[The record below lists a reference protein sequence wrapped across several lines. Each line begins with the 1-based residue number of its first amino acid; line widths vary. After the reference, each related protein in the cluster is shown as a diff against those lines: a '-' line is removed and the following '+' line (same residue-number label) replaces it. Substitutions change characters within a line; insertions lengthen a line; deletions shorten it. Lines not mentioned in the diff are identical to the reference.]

1 MKIKDLPTSL
11 RPREKATRYGIK
23 TLSDIELIALL
34 LGSGTKTENVI
45 EVSTKLLSKIGGL
58 EGLIHCNNE
67 LLKQISGI
75 KEVKALILEA
85 VKEIYIRVEN
95 QSKEDPYF
103 INREE
108 LINKVIRRYQRSLGD
123 SSQEVLIVVL
133 MKNKKIIQEKI
144 LYIGTSSKISISIK
158 DILREVVLHNATGFY
173 LIHSHPS
180 QIAIPSEEDI
190 HMTKLIKEKAYLVNV
205 RLIDSII
212 ITRKDYISIFDYLDK
227 LNLVSEKE
235 TTKLIN

>member
-1 MKIKDLPTSL
+1 MKIKDLPDSL

-34 LGSGTKTENVI
+34 LGTGTKNENVI

-58 EGLIHCNNE
+58 EGLIHSNSE
-67 LLKQISGI
+67 LITQISGI
-75 KEVKALILEA
+75 KQVKALILEA

-95 QSKEDPYF
+95 KIDEEPYSITRED
-103 INREE
+103 
-108 LINKVIRRYQRSLGD
+108 LINKVIHKYQRSLGE

-158 DILREVVLHNATGFY
+158 DIIREVLLHNANRFY
-173 LIHSHPS
+173 IIHSHPS
-180 QIAIPSEEDI
+180 QIALPSEEDI
-190 HMTKLIKEKAYLVNV
+190 HMTKLIYEKALLVNV
-205 RLIDSII
+205 KLVDSII
-212 ITRKDYISIFDYLDK
+212 ITQKDYISLLAYVNIHNSFSK
-227 LNLVSEKE
+227 S
-235 TTKLIN
+235 